1 MKNNLRRGI
10 SICVCASRCQK
21 LPLWLYMLL
30 RKDYNYFIS
39 DHTLGSYK
47 FLYVLYSFSNSV
59 LAQSISPATNDL
71 MGLLFQTLVSSIVN
85 IMV

>member
-1 MKNNLRRGI
+1 M
-10 SICVCASRCQK
+10 CVQADIEI
-21 LPLWLYMLL
+21 PLWLYMLL

-71 MGLLFQTLVSSIVN
+71 IGLLFQTLVSSIVN

>member
-1 MKNNLRRGI
+1 M
-10 SICVCASRCQK
+10 CVQADVEI
-21 LPLWLYMLL
+21 PLWLYMLL